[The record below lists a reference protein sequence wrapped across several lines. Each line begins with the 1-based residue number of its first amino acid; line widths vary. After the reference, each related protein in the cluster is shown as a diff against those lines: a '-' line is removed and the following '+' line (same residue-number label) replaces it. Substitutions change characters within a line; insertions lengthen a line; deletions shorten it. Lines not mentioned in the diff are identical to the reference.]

1 MTKGDTQ
8 PRAELIVTGASELLT
23 PDEDGRLLRIAGGA
37 VACGGGRVLAAGPAG
52 EVLATVDGT
61 SAERLDASGCLLA
74 PGLVDC
80 HTHLVYGGS
89 RAREYALRLTKSAE
103 EVAAMGVPGGI
114 GATVE
119 TTRAAGPAELIRSAG
134 ERLLRMLG
142 HGSTTVEAKSGYA
155 LSSEGE
161 LQLLRIAHELDAAS
175 PVEVVPTFMG
185 AHDFPPDMPRGDW
198 LEVLRRELIPRVG
211 ADGLAR
217 FCDIYCDDGYYTVEE
232 TEAVWRAAREAG
244 LGLKA
249 HADAYSATAVTDL
262 AAEMGAVSC
271 EHLNYTTPAQMKK
284 LATAGVAGVVLPA
297 LDFAVR
303 HPRPFDARAMLDAGM
318 TLALASN
325 HCPACMCE
333 SMLFVMRLACR
344 NHAMT
349 PEEALTA
356 ATFGAARALG
366 REDIGRLASG
376 KAADMVIWRLPT
388 LEELVYRLDY
398 DPVVWVIKGGRVAR
412 TRG

>member
-1 MTKGDTQ
+1 MTSHGGR
-8 PRAELIVTGASELLT
+8 PRAELIVSGASELLT
-23 PDEDGRLLRIAGGA
+23 PDAEGRLLRIAGGS
-37 VACGGGRVLAAGPAG
+37 VACAGGRVIAAGEAAAVAAAVDAG
-52 EVLATVDGT
+52 EA
-61 SAERLDASGCLLA
+61 ARIDASGCLLA
-74 PGLVDC
+74 PGLIDC
-80 HTHLVYGGS
+80 HTHLVFGGS

-119 TTRAAGPAELIRSAG
+119 MTRGASAAELIRSAG
-134 ERLLRMLG
+134 RRLARMLG
-142 HGSTTVEAKSGYA
+142 HGTTTLEAKSGYA
-155 LSSEGE
+155 LTAEGE
-161 LQLLRIAHELDAAS
+161 ALLLEIARQLDAAS

-185 AHDFPPDMPRGDW
+185 AHDFPPELPRQRW
-198 LEVLRRELIPRVG
+198 LEVLRDELIPRVG
-211 ADGLAR
+211 REGLAR
-217 FCDIYCDDGYYTVEE
+217 FCDIYCDQGYYTVAE

-249 HADAYSATAVTDL
+249 HADAYSATTVTEL
-262 AAEMGAVSC
+262 AADMGAVSC
-271 EHLNYTTPAQMKK
+271 EHLNYTTPAQMEK
-284 LATAGVAGVVLPA
+284 LAAAGVVGVVLPA

-303 HPRPFDARAMLDAGM
+303 HPRPFDARAMLEAGM

-344 NHAMT
+344 NHAMS
-349 PEEALTA
+349 PEQALCA

-366 REDIGRLASG
+366 RDDIGRLSPG

-398 DPVVWVIKGGRVAR
+398 DPVVWVIKGGRVAH
-412 TRG
+412 TRR